1 MIVESPPAHIASHAS
16 APLSASHHPTSYGS
30 RSLVGGYIQ
39 QHQQQQQQQHLKTTS
54 FASAAPT
61 PLHSASTAPESS
73 LNAGLDGY
81 PGCESIAT
89 SDAAVDPTPPPCP
102 AAFFWNVST
111 LSPPSATSVVEV
123 VTSLRVRLASHLQ
136 LSAAVPFYITGCVGS
151 ASESEF
157 STVATTVLVDCSTSS
172 EASQRLA
179 TELLLWCCQ
188 NPRSY
193 VVVACSSSE
202 VLRVCRRLALCGN
215 RVVLAYSGISSG
227 VGVLNS
233 VEWSALCSGLADL
246 PPPPNS
252 SYPSSSSS
260 YDDMAIIR
268 FIHSILID
276 APVSGLTI
284 TELCAA
290 YAHHRSLSS
299 SSSAPPPLEKNPLS
313 FNNFLELLLCNS
325 DYFVTHWNAVDGGI
339 FHSHLCGILFDCAR
353 RRIQS
358 SSWSRCFSKLSF

>member
-1 MIVESPPAHIASHAS
+1 LIVDSPPAHIASQTS
-16 APLSASHHPTSYGS
+16 APPSAAHHPTLHGS
-30 RSLVGGYIQ
+30 RSLAGGYIQ
-39 QHQQQQQQQHLKTTS
+39 QQQQQLKTAS
-54 FASAAPT
+54 FASAASA
-61 PLHSASTAPESS
+61 PLHSASTAPEAS

-81 PGCESIAT
+81 LGCESIAAT

-102 AAFFWNVST
+102 AAFFWNIST
-111 LSPPSATSVVEV
+111 LSPPSPTSVVEV

-136 LSAAVPFYITGCVGS
+136 LSAVVPFYITGCVGS
-151 ASESEF
+151 GSESEF
-157 STVATTVLVDCSTSS
+157 STVATTVLLDCSTSS

-215 RVVLAYSGISSG
+215 RVVLAYSGISSS

-233 VEWSALCSGLADL
+233 IEWSALCSGLADL
-246 PPPPNS
+246 PPPPNY

-260 YDDMAIIR
+260 NDDMAVIR

-325 DYFVTHWNAVDGGI
+325 DYFVTQWNTIDGGT
-339 FHSHLCGILFDCAR
+339 FQSHLCGILFDFVR